1 MGLFDRFRKRVHEV
15 AEETDGDALS
25 VEATSDEAQALLQ
38 QPDDAPVEAPMQPSP
53 QVGPEDDDDW
63 DDVDEEP
70 TQTAP
75 QDDDDDWDTWD
86 DDEPVAPV
94 HLTKKERKFLERQQ
108 KERKK
113 REAKAKKAMKK
124 RGAVDV
130 ARPQGSKVDLSMMRT
145 TTGRQLVQV
154 AQAPK
159 GSSQTAAIQME
170 DGQSVDIDLGGGV
183 VSEGGRVI
191 KPGEALDNLLEE
203 LEWVL
208 LESDISSQASSA
220 IIDSLR
226 NALVGARLRRGRHHH
241 HRGDGRRHRQPLRRE
256 AAGARLRRGA
266 ELSKVLEAAL
276 KRALHALLQAGYW
289 DFDATVDGFIEAG
302 DLPVV
307 IMLVGVNGTGK
318 TTTAA
323 KIAQRLLNN
332 GRSVIAAAG
341 DTFRAGAIQQLESH
355 CERLGIRCISS
366 QRGGD
371 SAAIARDAIDSAKA
385 KGIDVVLVDT
395 AGRMQNKTNLMNELN
410 KVRKVTNPHL
420 TLFVGDSLAGNDAV
434 EQAKM
439 FQDIMRFD
447 GAVLTKMDT
456 DAKGGAGL
464 SIAYAT
470 GRPIVF
476 AGVGQGYD
484 DLMQFNPD
492 WLLDQLF
499 E

>member
-25 VEATSDEAQALLQ
+25 VEATSEEAQALLNQ
-38 QPDDAPVEAPMQPSP
+38 QDPVPQPSQP
-53 QVGPEDDDDW
+53 IEEEW
-63 DDVDEEP
+63 DDVDAEP
-70 TQTAP
+70 VQSAP
-75 QDDDDDWDTWD
+75 VEQDDDDDDWDTWD
-86 DDEPVAPV
+86 DDEVIAPV
-94 HLTKKERKFLERQQ
+94 QLSKKERKLLERQEKDRRRQ
-108 KERKK
+108 E
-113 REAKAKKAMKK
+113 EKAKKAMKK
-124 RGAVDV
+124 RGAVAV
-130 ARPQGSKVDLSMMRT
+130 ARPKGSKVDLSMMRT
-145 TTGRQLVQV
+145 TTGRQLVNV
-154 AQAPK
+154 EQAPK
-159 GSSQTAAIQME
+159 GSTERAAIQLQG
-170 DGQSVDIDLGGGV
+170 GQSIDVDLGGGV
-183 VSEGGRVI
+183 VAEGGRII
-191 KPGEALDNLLEE
+191 KPGEALENLLEE

-208 LESDISSQASSA
+208 LESDISQHASSA

-226 NALVGARLRRGRHHH
+226 NALV
-241 HRGDGRRHRQPLRRE
+241 
-256 AAGARLRRGA
+256 GARLRRGA

-276 KRALHALLQAGYW
+276 KRALHALLEAGYW

-302 DLPVV
+302 DVPVV

-434 EQAKM
+434 EQAQM
-439 FQDIMRFD
+439 FQEIMRFD

-464 SIAYAT
+464 SIAFAT

-484 DLMQFNPD
+484 DLLQFNPD

>member
-1 MGLFDRFRKRVHEV
+1 MGLFDKFRRRVREV
-15 AEETDGDALS
+15 ASDVDEQALSADANS
-25 VEATSDEAQALLQ
+25 VEAKELLNT
-38 QPDDAPVEAPMQPSP
+38 PTEPSKP
-53 QVGPEDDDDW
+53 TEDW
-63 DDVDEEP
+63 DDLEAIEETEEVAQTTSSPDE
-70 TQTAP
+70 
-75 QDDDDDWDTWD
+75 DWDEWD
-86 DDEPVAPV
+86 DDEPTAPIV
-94 HLTKKERKFLERQQ
+94 LTKKERKFLERQE

-113 REAKAKKAMKK
+113 KAAKVAKDMKK

-130 ARPQGSKVDLSMMRT
+130 ARPRGSKVDLTMMRT
-145 TTGRQLVQV
+145 TTGRQLVKV
-154 AQAPK
+154 KQAPK
-159 GSSQTAAIQME
+159 GSSKTAKLETEA
-170 DGQSVDIDLGGGV
+170 GTTLDIELGGGV
-183 VSEGGRVI
+183 VAEGGRII
-191 KPGEALDNLLEE
+191 KPSVALDNLLEE

-208 LESDISSQASSA
+208 LESDISQHATSA
-220 IIDSLR
+220 LISSLR
-226 NALVGARLRRGRHHH
+226 TALIGSRLRK
-241 HRGDGRRHRQPLRRE
+241 
-256 AAGARLRRGA
+256 GA
-266 ELSKVLEAAL
+266 ELPKVLEAAL
-276 KRALHALLQAGYW
+276 KRALHGLLEAGYW
-289 DFDATVDGFIEAG
+289 DFDASVKAFIDAG
-302 DLPVV
+302 DAPVV
-307 IMLVGVNGTGK
+307 IMMVGVNGTGK

-332 GRSVIAAAG
+332 NISVIAAAG

-355 CERLGIRCISS
+355 CENLGIRCISS

-385 KGIDVVLVDT
+385 RGIDVVLVDT

-439 FQDIMRFD
+439 FQEIMRFD

-484 DLMQFNPD
+484 DLLQFEPQ

>member
-1 MGLFDRFRKRVHEV
+1 M
-15 AEETDGDALS
+15 
-25 VEATSDEAQALLQ
+25 
-38 QPDDAPVEAPMQPSP
+38 
-53 QVGPEDDDDW
+53 
-63 DDVDEEP
+63 
-70 TQTAP
+70 
-75 QDDDDDWDTWD
+75 
-86 DDEPVAPV
+86 
-94 HLTKKERKFLERQQ
+94 
-108 KERKK
+108 
-113 REAKAKKAMKK
+113 KAKKAMKK

-130 ARPQGSKVDLSMMRT
+130 ARPKGSKVDLSMMRT
-145 TTGRQLVQV
+145 TTGRQLVHVQ
-154 AQAPK
+154 QAPK
-159 GSSQTAAIQME
+159 GSTQSASIQLGG
-170 DGQSVDIDLGGGV
+170 GQSIDIDLGGGV
-183 VSEGGRVI
+183 VSEGGRII
-191 KPGEALDNLLEE
+191 KPGEALENLLEE

-208 LESDISSQASSA
+208 LESDISQQASSA

-226 NALVGARLRRGRHHH
+226 TALVGARLRRGA
-241 HRGDGRRHRQPLRRE
+241 D
-256 AAGARLRRGA
+256 
-266 ELSKVLEAAL
+266 LSKVLEAAL
-276 KRALHALLQAGYW
+276 KRALQALLEAGYW
-289 DFDATVDGFIEAG
+289 DFDASVDGFIEAG
-302 DLPVV
+302 DVPVV

-332 GRSVIAAAG
+332 GRTVIAAAG

-464 SIAYAT
+464 SIAFAT

-484 DLMQFNPD
+484 DLMQFNPE

>member
-15 AEETDGDALS
+15 AQETDGEALS
-25 VEATSDEAQALLQ
+25 VDATSEEAKALIATPP
-38 QPDDAPVEAPMQPSP
+38 QPPSS
-53 QVGPEDDDDW
+53 PEEPDDDW

-70 TQTAP
+70 VPTTPATVE
-75 QDDDDDWDTWD
+75 DDDDWDTWD

-94 HLTKKERKFLERQQ
+94 ALTKKERKRLERQE
-108 KERKK
+108 KERRR
-113 REAKAKKAMKK
+113 REEKARKAMKK

-130 ARPQGSKVDLSMMRT
+130 ARPKGSKVDLSMMRT
-145 TTGRQLVQV
+145 TTGRQLVNVQ
-154 AQAPK
+154 QAPK
-159 GSSQTAAIQME
+159 GSSKTAAIQLA
-170 DGQSVDIDLGGGV
+170 DGQSIDVDLGGGV
-183 VSEGGRVI
+183 VSEGGRII
-191 KPGEALDNLLEE
+191 KPGEALENLLEE

-208 LESDISSQASSA
+208 LESDISAQASGA

-226 NALVGARLRRGRHHH
+226 TALVGARLRRGA
-241 HRGDGRRHRQPLRRE
+241 D
-256 AAGARLRRGA
+256 
-266 ELSKVLEAAL
+266 LSKVLEAAL
-276 KRALHALLQAGYW
+276 KRALRALLEAGYW
-289 DFDATVDGFIEAG
+289 DFDASVNGFIEAG
-302 DLPVV
+302 DVPVV

-341 DTFRAGAIQQLESH
+341 DTFRAGAIQQLETH
-355 CERLGIRCISS
+355 CERLGIRCVSS

-464 SIAYAT
+464 SIAFAT

-476 AGVGQGYD
+476 AGVGQEYD
-484 DLMQFNPD
+484 DLMQFDPE
-492 WLLDQLF
+492 WLLNQLF

>member
-1 MGLFDRFRKRVHEV
+1 MGLFDRFRKRVQEV

-25 VEATSDEAQALLQ
+25 VDAASEEGKALAD
-38 QPDDAPVEAPMQPSP
+38 QPTVSQVE
-53 QVGPEDDDDW
+53 EHEEDW

-70 TQTAP
+70 P
-75 QDDDDDWDTWD
+75 QASAVEVAEDDDWDTWD

-94 HLTKKERKFLERQQ
+94 TLSKKERKFLERQE
-108 KERKK
+108 KERRR
-113 REAKAKKAMKK
+113 REEKARKAMKK

-130 ARPQGSKVDLSMMRT
+130 ARPKGSKVDLSMMRT
-145 TTGRQLVQV
+145 TTGRQLVHVQ
-154 AQAPK
+154 QAPK
-159 GSSQTAAIQME
+159 GSTQSASIQLGG
-170 DGQSVDIDLGGGV
+170 GQSIDIDLGGGV
-183 VSEGGRVI
+183 VSEGGRII
-191 KPGEALDNLLEE
+191 KPGEALENLLEE

-208 LESDISSQASSA
+208 LESDISQHASSS

-226 NALVGARLRRGRHHH
+226 TALVGARLRRGA
-241 HRGDGRRHRQPLRRE
+241 D
-256 AAGARLRRGA
+256 
-266 ELSKVLEAAL
+266 LSKVLEAAL
-276 KRALHALLQAGYW
+276 KRALQALLEAGYW
-289 DFDATVDGFIEAG
+289 DFDASVNGFIDAG
-302 DLPVV
+302 DVPVV

-332 GRSVIAAAG
+332 GRTVIAAAG

-464 SIAYAT
+464 SIAFAT

-484 DLMQFNPD
+484 DLMQFNPE
-492 WLLDQLF
+492 WLLNQLF